1 MARKKAA
8 RRAPRHGSTRATAK
22 AAREL
27 RSQRSLETRKA
38 RKASLALTLVKGDGR
53 FSRSR
58 AGQPFIILTGLS
70 GSGKS
75 QAIRALEDLG
85 YFCVDNL
92 PTTLIPTL
100 AKLSLRAGGDIE
112 KVAIVVDVREG
123 GFLSS
128 FPKIFRQLRKMPK
141 LNPVLIFLEADHAA
155 LVRRFSETRRPH
167 PLAPDRSVTEGIR
180 DERSRLNVI
189 RDMADEI
196 VDTSDMTVHE
206 LRQFFMG
213 LSRDRTRARLV
224 ITVLSFGFKH
234 GVPVDADLVFD
245 VRCLPNPH
253 FVPTLRRR
261 TGRDKA
267 VADFLE
273 RDESTRQ
280 FMDRLE
286 EYVRYLVPFYVAEGK
301 SYLTIAIGCTGGRHR
316 SVMIAE
322 RLKRALGDV
331 GVARVRVRH
340 RDLALA

>member
-1 MARKKAA
+1 MARVKAA
-8 RRAPRHGSTRATAK
+8 GRRATGRSAASLRRAQ
-22 AAREL
+22 RE
-27 RSQRSLETRKA
+27 QRSKRSREARRA
-38 RKASLALTLVKGDGR
+38 RKASLGLSLAKGDPR
-53 FSRSR
+53 SKRSR
-58 AGQPFIILTGLS
+58 GGQPFIILTGLS

-128 FPKIFRQLRKMPK
+128 FPKIFRQLQKMPK

-213 LSRDRTRARLV
+213 LSRDRARARLV

-273 RDESTRQ
+273 RDASTRQ

-286 EYVRYLVPFYVAEGK
+286 EYLRYLVPFYVAEGK
-301 SYLTIAIGCTGGRHR
+301 SYLTVAIGCTGGRHR

-322 RLKRALGDV
+322 RLRRALSDV

-340 RDLALA
+340 RDLAHA

>member
-1 MARKKAA
+1 MPAPAA
-8 RRAPRHGSTRATAK
+8 GRR
-22 AAREL
+22 
-27 RSQRSLETRKA
+27 
-38 RKASLALTLVKGDGR
+38 
-53 FSRSR
+53 
-58 AGQPFIILTGLS
+58 PFIILTGLS

-100 AKLSLRAGGDIE
+100 AKLVQRGGDIE

-123 GFLSS
+123 NFLSS
-128 FPKIFRQLRKMPK
+128 FPKVFRRLRTMRGLKAM
-141 LNPVLIFLEADHAA
+141 LIFLEASNST

-167 PLAPDRSVTEGIR
+167 PLAPSRSASEGIR
-180 DERSRLNVI
+180 EERARMTAI

-206 LRQFFMG
+206 LRHFFME
-213 LSRDRTRARLV
+213 LSRDRRKAPLV
-224 ITVLSFGFKH
+224 VTALSFGYKH
-234 GVPVDADLVFD
+234 GVPVEADLVFD

-253 FVPTLRRR
+253 FVPALRRR
-261 TGRDKA
+261 TGRDRA
-267 VADFLE
+267 VANFLE
-273 RDESTRQ
+273 RDPSTRE

-286 EYVRYLVPFYVAEGK
+286 EYLRFVLPHYIAEGK

-322 RLKRALGDV
+322 RLRRGLGDMT
-331 GVARVRVRH
+331 GAQIRVRH
-340 RDLALA
+340 RDVAHT